1 MARAIERKKLAG
13 GDRAEGRRLM
23 GAEESGGK
31 AIGRAKMGG
40 RSSERKNTKNITKQE
55 GETNG
60 ENRNGREREREREI
74 REKPAIYLKEER
86 EKTNRGNTSM
96 MSIMTA
102 GGT

>member
-23 GAEESGGK
+23 GAEESGGEGDRAGK
-31 AIGRAKMGG
+31 NGRPT
-40 RSSERKNTKNITKQE
+40 ERKKEHENITKQE

-74 REKPAIYLKEER
+74 RGKPAIYLKEER
-86 EKTNRGNTSM
+86 ENTNRGNTSM